1 MWRTA
6 VCEALSYPKISSIPS
21 SVTPL
26 VSTSSERASQ
36 SLALSN
42 KEQRLFCR
50 RTEQDVPGIKNIAH
64 SMPNTVQVPKK
75 KYVPALMLLSMYGVL
90 LATTN
95 CHNHWFAAESETLS
109 VRTWLGKISP
119 IYTHEVPFHEAEK
132 KMAKM

>member
-21 SVTPL
+21 SVTPF
-26 VSTSSERASQ
+26 VSTSSGSDSQ
-36 SLALSN
+36 SLTLSN
-42 KEQRLFCR
+42 MEQRRFFR
-50 RTEQDVPGIKNIAH
+50 RAGQDVPGMKNIAH

-95 CHNHWFAAESETLS
+95 CHNHWFAADSETLS

-119 IYTHEVPFHEAEK
+119 MYTHEVPFHEAEK